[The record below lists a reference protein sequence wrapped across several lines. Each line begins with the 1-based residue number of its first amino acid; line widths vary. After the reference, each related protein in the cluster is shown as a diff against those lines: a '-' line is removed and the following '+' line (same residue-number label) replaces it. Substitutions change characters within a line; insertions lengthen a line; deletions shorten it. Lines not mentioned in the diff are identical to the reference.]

1 MISST
6 FKAAGFVLFACCISV
21 LAQNPAKK
29 TATSTISGKITLK
42 GNGLA
47 GISVGAREK
56 ESGQR
61 PRPGMTVITDSQGNY
76 RLTNVPPGTYEIMP
90 ASSRYVLTGHEAIKT
105 LIIGEGETFEGIDFA
120 LVRGGVITG
129 RVTDSEGRPVV
140 EENVEISGPE
150 GGESQVRYVNLNL
163 FVAPTDDRGVYRFYG
178 LPPGKYR
185 VSAGI
190 REEEMYYG
198 RGGRNNYKQTYH
210 PSTTD
215 QAKATLVEVTEGGE
229 ATNVDITLRRPQST
243 FKISGKV
250 VDADTGRPVADVI
263 YGLQKIRTDGSTST
277 SGRVTNSQGEFRFD
291 NVTPGKY
298 SVYIQGSESL
308 QLYAEPVLFEVTD
321 QDISNLVLKASSG
334 NTISGVV
341 VVDGMDEKAARILLN
356 GATIWGQSTK
366 EQERMHAYRPSF
378 WRIGADGS
386 FRLSGMRSGIIQFSV
401 FAGNAEGRR
410 ECEVI
415 RIERNGMVEP
425 HVELKDREQ
434 INGVRLVVRFHKG
447 GIRGVVK
454 IENGEL
460 PANQQLHVILARVGD
475 QSFQTAVEVDARGRF
490 SLNGLKPG
498 VYEASAVV
506 YLPGAHNSRPSS
518 KQQVVITDNQVSEVI
533 LTLDLGLKH

>member
-21 LAQNPAKK
+21 LAQNPARK

-56 ESGQR
+56 SGQR
-61 PRPGMTVITDSQGNY
+61 PRPGMTATTDPQGNY

-90 ASSRYVLTGHEAIKT
+90 ASSRYVLTGQEAIKT

-140 EENVEISGPE
+140 EENVEISGTE
-150 GGESQVRYVNLNL
+150 GGELQGRYVNRNL

-185 VSAGI
+185 VSAGL
-190 REEEMYYG
+190 REDELYSG
-198 RGGRNNYKQTYH
+198 RGGHNNYKQTFH

-215 QAKATLVEVTEGGE
+215 QAKATLVEVTEGSE

-243 FKISGKV
+243 FRISGKV
-250 VDADTGRPVADVI
+250 VDADTGRPIADVV
-263 YGLQKIRTDGSTST
+263 YGLHKIRKDGSTST
-277 SGRVTNSQGEFRFD
+277 SGLVTNSQGEFRFD

-298 SVYIQGSESL
+298 SVFIENSRSPEVH
-308 QLYAEPVLFEVTD
+308 ADPVQFEVTD
-321 QDISNLVLKASSG
+321 QDVTNLVLKASSG

-341 VVDGMDEKAARILLN
+341 VVDGVDEKTARSLLN
-356 GATIWGQSTK
+356 GATILGQITNDPTRS
-366 EQERMHAYRPSF
+366 RAYRPTF
-378 WRIGADGS
+378 RMIAADGS
-386 FRLSGMRSGIIQFSV
+386 FRLSGLPSGIIQFSV
-401 FAGNAEGRR
+401 FAGNTEGRR
-410 ECEVI
+410 ECEVV

-425 HVELKDREQ
+425 HVEVKDREQ
-434 INGVRLVVRFHKG
+434 INGVRLTVKIHRG

-460 PANQQLHVILARVGD
+460 QANQQLHVILARAGD

-498 VYEASAVV
+498 LYEASVV
-506 YLPGAHNSRPSS
+506 VFHPGGHNTRPSP
-518 KQQVVITDNQVSEVI
+518 KQQVVITDNQVSEVT
-533 LTLDLGLKH
+533 LTVDLGLKH